1 MNLKYLQKP
10 IKLLEIPT
18 EERPREKFKLKGI
31 NALSDLELIALILG
45 SGIKGFN
52 ALHVSMK
59 VLEVIDKTTEIPDI
73 ESLLEIPGI
82 GYAKALSIL
91 AALEFSRRKWKPLNR
106 KIRNAN
112 DAYEAIRHYAN
123 RKQEYFLSINLNG
136 ANEILNIHLITKGI
150 LNKTIIHPREV
161 FSLAIEDRANAIII
175 AHNHP
180 SGNLHPSEDD
190 IHITQILID
199 SGKILNIPIYDHI
212 IFSES
217 DYYSFSENKLILES

>member
-1 MNLKYLQKP
+1 MNLKYLEKP
-10 IKLLEIPT
+10 IKLIEIPL

-31 NALSDLELIALILG
+31 DALTDLELIALILG

-52 ALHVSMK
+52 ALNVSMR
-59 VLEVIDKTTEIPDI
+59 VLDVIDKTTEIPSI
-73 ESLLEIPGI
+73 EKLLEIPGI

-106 KIRNAN
+106 KIRNAK
-112 DAYEAIRHYAN
+112 DVYEAIRHYAN

-136 ANEILNIHLITKGI
+136 ANEIINIHLITKGI

-161 FSLAIEDRANAIII
+161 FALAIEDRANAIII

-180 SGNLHPSEDD
+180 SGNLQPGDDD
-190 IHITQILID
+190 IHTTQVLID

-212 IFSES
+212 IFSEFN
-217 DYYSFSENKLILES
+217 YYSFLENKLIFET

>member
-10 IKLLEIPT
+10 IKLQEIPL

-31 NALSDLELIALILG
+31 HSLSDLELIALILG

-52 ALHVSMK
+52 ALHISLK
-59 VLEVIDKTTEIPDI
+59 VLEILDETVELPDI
-73 ESLLEIPGI
+73 KKLLNIPGV

-91 AALEFSRRKWKPLNR
+91 AALEFSRRKWRPINR
-106 KIRNAN
+106 KVRNAK
-112 DAYEAIRHYAN
+112 DAYEAIRHFSD

-136 ANEILNIHLITKGI
+136 ANEIINIHLITKGTV
-150 LNKTIIHPREV
+150 NRTIIHPREV
-161 FSLAIEDRANAIII
+161 FALAIADRASAIII

-180 SGNLHPSEDD
+180 SGNVQPGEDD
-190 IHITQILID
+190 IHTTQILID

-212 IFSES
+212 IFSEN
-217 DYYSFSENKLILES
+217 DYYSFQENKIILE